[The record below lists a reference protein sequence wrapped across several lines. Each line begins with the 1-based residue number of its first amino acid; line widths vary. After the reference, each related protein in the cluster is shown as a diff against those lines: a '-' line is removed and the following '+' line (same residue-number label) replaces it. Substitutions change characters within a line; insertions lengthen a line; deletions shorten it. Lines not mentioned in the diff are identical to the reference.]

1 MKSKWSWSRFRPVV
15 VKYVVAVLFVAAATI
30 ITAALR
36 RTFPA
41 TPGSLLFCAVILSA
55 WFGGWGPGLFAS
67 ILSTVAGISLP
78 PPLTTGSDAGSM
90 ITRFII
96 FLFTS
101 LFISWI
107 CSEQRRA
114 QAALQQAHEEL
125 EQRVNE
131 RTRALTAA
139 NEELKSEIAG
149 RKRTETL
156 LAGQK
161 QVLEMI
167 AANAPLSESLAG
179 LMCII
184 EAQVPGML
192 GSILLLD
199 EKGVHF
205 RHGVAPS
212 LPREYMNAIYGL
224 PIGPEAGS
232 CGTAAYCREAVFVED
247 IATDPR
253 WKDYRAAALP
263 HGLRA
268 CWSTPIFDAQR
279 HVLGTFAMYYR
290 QPALPEPEHLR
301 VIELATHIAAI
312 AISSDRA
319 QARLR
324 ESEGK
329 LKEAQRIA
337 NIGYWDRDLLTGR
350 IVWSAETCRIFGLPP
365 HDYDFSQEKLQEL
378 IHPDDRQLQ
387 RRALADALQGKG
399 LYDVE
404 YRIVRPSGELRIVH
418 ARDEI
423 EYDES
428 RRPIRMFGTVQDIT
442 ERKKAEE
449 ALSESE
455 KKFSKLFQSSPIA
468 ISLSTVNE
476 GRYLDVNE
484 EFLRMVQRTRDE
496 VVGHT
501 AVEIGIWADSEQ
513 RAANIARIQELEV
526 GRNAE
531 LEIRG
536 QFGQI
541 THILWSAETLIIGGE
556 SCLLGSSLDIT
567 ERKRA
572 EKLLFAQAQEIK
584 AIVENSPDI
593 IVRFDRDLRRT
604 YVNPAFIKAS
614 GVPRE
619 ALLGREIASAA
630 KDGAVNATKEEVEIL
645 ERSLKQVLETG
656 RPLQFE
662 STWPLQTGH
671 RIFSVHLE
679 PEFDAHGAFTSILGI
694 SRDVTEH
701 RRAEEAVRESQQ
713 LLNLVLA
720 TLPVGVMVTDQA
732 GDIVLAN
739 EASKRIWGNTIASGR
754 ERWAQSK
761 GFWHD
766 SGKKIESADWAS
778 VRALSKGQTSLN
790 ELIDIETC
798 DGQQKT
804 IQNFAA
810 PIHNAEG
817 KIVGAV
823 IVNEDVTERVRA
835 AEALHQTQLELTRV
849 ARLTTMGELTA
860 SIAHEVN
867 QPLAAVVTNA
877 NAISRWLAAAPPNL
891 EEARKAVQRI
901 ARDGDR
907 ASEVIK
913 RIRAL
918 MKKSE
923 PARIPLN
930 LNELIQETVTLTQ
943 AELTRKKVSLK
954 IKLAPDLPR
963 VPADRVQLQ
972 QVLLNLV
979 VNAIDSLGGVAD
991 RPRVLRICTDRSE
1004 PDAVHISVQD
1014 TGAGIKPQENE
1025 HLFEPFYTTKPN
1037 GLGMG
1042 LAISRSIVE
1051 AHGGRLWAE
1060 PNNGRGATFQFTM
1073 PIHDGGT
1080 P

>member
-1 MKSKWSWSRFRPVV
+1 MIVN
-15 VKYVVAVLFVAAATI
+15 YVVAVLFIAAATI

-36 RTFPA
+36 RMFPA
-41 TPGSLLFCAVILSA
+41 TPGALFFCAVILSA

-67 ILSTVAGISLP
+67 VLSAAASICLP
-78 PPLTTGSDAGSM
+78 PPLATSSDAGSM

-101 LFISWI
+101 LFINWI
-107 CSEQRRA
+107 CSEQKRT
-114 QAALQQAHEEL
+114 QAALQQAREEL

-131 RTRALTAA
+131 RTRALTVV
-139 NEELKSEIAG
+139 NEELKTEIAG

-161 QVLEMI
+161 QVLETI
-167 AANAPLSESLAG
+167 AANATLDESLAG
-179 LMCII
+179 LVRLI

-192 GSILLLD
+192 GSILMLD
-199 EKGVHF
+199 EKKGVHF

-212 LPREYMNAIYGL
+212 IPSDYMNAIYGL

-232 CGTAAYCREAVFVED
+232 CGTAAYCKEPVYVED

-279 HVLGTFAMYYR
+279 RVLGTFAMYYR
-290 QPALPEPEHLR
+290 QPALPEPEHRRL
-301 VIELATHIAAI
+301 IELATHIAAI

-337 NIGYWDRDLLTGR
+337 NIGYWERDFPANR
-350 IVWSAETCRIFGLPP
+350 ITWSEETCRIFGLPP
-365 HDYDFSQEKLQEL
+365 HDNDFSQEKLQEL

-387 RRALADALQGKG
+387 SQALADALQGKG

-404 YRIVRPSGELRIVH
+404 YRIVRPGGELRFVH

-423 EYDES
+423 EYDKS
-428 RRPIRMFGTVQDIT
+428 GKIIRMFGTVQDIT
-442 ERKKAEE
+442 ERKRVEE
-449 ALSESE
+449 AMRESE

-484 EFLRMVQRTRDE
+484 EFLRMVQRSREE

-501 AVEIGIWADSEQ
+501 AVEIGIWVDSEQ
-513 RAANIARIQELEV
+513 RAANIARIQELGV

-541 THILWSAETLIIGGE
+541 THILWSAETLVIGGV

-572 EKLLFAQAQEIK
+572 EKLLSAQAQEIK

-614 GVPRE
+614 GLPRD
-619 ALLGREIASAA
+619 ALLGREIGSAA
-630 KDGAVNATKEEVEIL
+630 KDGAVDATKEEVEIL
-645 ERSLKQVLETG
+645 EGSLKHVLDTG

-662 STWPLQTGH
+662 SSWPLPMDR

-679 PEFDAHGAFTSILGI
+679 PEFDTQGALTSILAI

-720 TLPVGVMVTDQA
+720 TLPVGVLVTNQT
-732 GDIVLAN
+732 GDIVLTN
-739 EASKRIWGNTIASGR
+739 EAAKRVWGNVITSGQ

-766 SGKKIESADWAS
+766 TGKKIEPADWPS
-778 VRALSKGQTSLN
+778 VRALSEGQTTLN
-790 ELIDIETC
+790 ELIDIETF
-798 DGQQKT
+798 DGRQKT
-804 IQNFAA
+804 IQNSTA
-810 PIHNAEG
+810 PIRSAEG
-817 KIVGAV
+817 KIEGVV
-823 IVNEDVTERVRA
+823 IVNEDITEQVRA
-835 AEALHQTQLELTRV
+835 AEALHQTQAELTHV
-849 ARLTTMGELTA
+849 SRLTTMGELTA

-877 NAISRWLAAAPPNL
+877 NAISRWLAAAPPDL

-918 MKKSE
+918 VKKSE
-923 PARIPLN
+923 PARTPLN
-930 LNELIQETVTLTQ
+930 LNKLIQETVALTQ
-943 AELTRKKVSLK
+943 PELTRKKVSLK
-954 IKLAPDLPR
+954 IRLAPNLPR

-979 VNAIDSLGGVAD
+979 VNAIDSLSGVAN
-991 RPRVLRICTDRSE
+991 RPRVLRIITDHSE
-1004 PDAVHISVQD
+1004 PDAVHVSVQD
-1014 TGAGIKPQENE
+1014 TGAGIKQQEIE
-1025 HLFEPFYTTKPN
+1025 HLFEPFFTTKSQ

-1051 AHGGRLWAE
+1051 SHGGRLWAK
-1060 PNNGRGATFQFTM
+1060 PNKSHGATFQFTL
-1073 PIHDGGT
+1073 PVQDGGV